1 MSLTVSGDARKG
13 EHMDHNTDIIAGL
26 DGLRLNSDQLVQNKA
41 RRTLICLC
49 VDASAS
55 MSRDERIETVDHG
68 IRKFLN
74 DMNGDVLAR
83 DGLEVCLV
91 AFGNGAEVKCE
102 FGPLEKTVRTDWS
115 IEPTGSLSELGAG
128 VQTALK
134 CLDDR
139 LNRLSRA
146 KASYYVPWLILI
158 SDGEA
163 TDKACCERAGE
174 EVRQRIRAGSLK
186 VKCLKLG
193 DGDDGVAALRKFT
206 PDGQVERM
214 DALQMVEF
222 FSMLSRSVSSASR
235 QSIQRG
241 ELDLG

>member
-1 MSLTVSGDARKG
+1 
-13 EHMDHNTDIIAGL
+13 MDHKADIVKKL
-26 DGLRLNSDQLVQNKA
+26 DEMRLNSDQLSQNKA
-41 RRTLICLC
+41 LRTLICLC

-55 MSRDERIETVDHG
+55 MSRDERIETVDRE

-74 DMNGDVLAR
+74 DMNGDFLVR

-102 FGPLEKTVRTDWS
+102 FGRLEKAVRATWS

-139 LNRLSRA
+139 LDRLSRA
-146 KASYYVPWLILI
+146 RAPYYHPWLILI

-163 TDKACCERAGE
+163 TDKACCEKAGE
-174 EVRQRIRAGSLK
+174 EVRRRIRAGSLK

-193 DGDDGVAALRKFT
+193 DGDDGITTLRKFT
-206 PDGQVERM
+206 PDGQVEKM
-214 DALQMVEF
+214 DALQMVDF

-235 QSIQRG
+235 QSVQRG
-241 ELDLG
+241 ALELD